1 MRKKTLA
8 EVNQFWNKTRK
19 QLESRCSFPDWME
32 KLSALLIQM
41 TSSSHP
47 FSYSMIMTK
56 GKKRRKNG
64 LFQFRKLGQE
74 NQPGSFW
81 RLLSLTIS
89 TKRQFLKGK
98 GTRMIFRGR
107 GSIPPL
113 DNSNDQLEYS
123 NCFFSII
130 LRIFGH
136 VWTNVIYLNILVN
149 FWIIM

>member
-1 MRKKTLA
+1 MPAAAWKQKIKKTGAKKNGNRMRKKTLA
-8 EVNQFWNKTRK
+8 EVNQFWNKKRK

-74 NQPGSFW
+74 NQPGSFDG
-81 RLLSLTIS
+81 
-89 TKRQFLKGK
+89 F
-98 GTRMIFRGR
+98 
-107 GSIPPL
+107 
-113 DNSNDQLEYS
+113 
-123 NCFFSII
+123 C
-130 LRIFGH
+130 H
-136 VWTNVIYLNILVN
+136 
-149 FWIIM
+149 